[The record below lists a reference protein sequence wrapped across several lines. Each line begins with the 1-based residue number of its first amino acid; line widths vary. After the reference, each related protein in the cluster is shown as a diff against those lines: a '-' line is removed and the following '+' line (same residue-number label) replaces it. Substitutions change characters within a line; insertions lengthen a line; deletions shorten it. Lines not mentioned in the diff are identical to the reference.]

1 MPLDTAVVGAGTVSD
16 THMQALTENPRTR
29 LVGVCDVDEDRAR
42 SAATDHDTRAF
53 VDLETMIDSVD
64 PGWLH
69 LCTPVQTHLE
79 LAKVAIEAGI
89 PVLIEKPIT
98 TDLEELR
105 ELESI
110 AERHGVPV
118 SEVHQHAFDPA
129 MRRLRRRIDSGEV
142 GAVRGVNVVFT
153 GLTPPDEPNRGAWTF
168 ELSGGEFEEGLP
180 HPLYLALAAGEYP
193 DGEESIQATTTLVGD
208 YDREFQYDNAQ
219 VQFTSPSGALCS
231 VTMTAGGIPQRTVQV
246 NGEHC
251 TLVADLLSQTV
262 VAVDRDYS
270 GSSIDKVL
278 YNLRHA
284 SDRIGGIVANARAVA
299 RDQFD
304 DDWESTRDVKSHFY
318 QIDLEA
324 RALQSGGEMPV
335 STADVRWTMALLSA
349 IREAPA
355 ERAVEAVSD

>member
-29 LVGVCDVDEDRAR
+29 LVGVCDVDEERAQ
-42 SAATDHDTRAF
+42 SAAMDHHTRAF
-53 VDLETMIDSVD
+53 VDLEAMIEAVD
-64 PGWLH
+64 PDWLH
-69 LCTPVQTHLE
+69 LCTPVQTHLD
-79 LAKVAIEAGI
+79 LAKIAIEAGI

-98 TDLEELR
+98 EDAEELR

-110 AERHGVPV
+110 ADRHGVPI

-129 MRRLRRRIDSGEV
+129 MRRLRRRIESGEV

-153 GLTPPDEPNRGAWTF
+153 GLTPPDEPNRGSWTF
-168 ELSGGEFEEGLP
+168 DLRGGEFEEGLP

-193 DGEESIQATTTLVGD
+193 ESEDAIQATTTLVGE
-208 YDREFQYDNAQ
+208 YDQEFQYDNAQ
-219 VQFTSPSGALCS
+219 VQFTSASGAVCS

-270 GSSIDKVL
+270 GSSLDKVL
-278 YNLRHA
+278 YNLRQA

-299 RDQFD
+299 REQLN

-335 STADVRWTMALLSA
+335 STAEIRWTMALLAA
-349 IREAPA
+349 IRDAPA
-355 ERAVEAVSD
+355 EQRVEAVSD